1 MYVMR
6 YNVDVLRV
14 LCLYAHMHALSMTCP
29 QEPGVG
35 VVFSGTRIIDSPLEV
50 LFNAEAPLQPSMYVM
65 KERLIWEGGKGPAGG
80 GYGGGQWAEGS
91 GNTDENSSS

>member
-1 MYVMR
+1 MCVQGL
-6 YNVDVLRV
+6 N
-14 LCLYAHMHALSMTCP
+14 
-29 QEPGVG
+29 PG
-35 VVFSGTRIIDSPLEV
+35 PLEV

-91 GNTDENSSS
+91 GNTDENSEVLVS